1 MDPAREFEP
10 GIHTELSGAL
20 DYASY
25 LQLDRILNA
34 QTPLSQPAYHDEM
47 AFIVQHQTSELWML
61 LIIHEVTEAMGELR
75 RDQLSLCFK
84 VLSRVKQIQRM
95 LFEQWAVLETLTPTE
110 FAHFRGFLGPASGLQ
125 SYQFR
130 LIEFLFGNKDP
141 KMLNVYKHRPEV
153 FGRMKAVLEG
163 RSLYDE
169 FLAFLARRGL
179 DIPAE
184 SLHRDWSTPYV
195 PNPGVLPALKVI
207 YENPEDHWEAYE
219 MAEKLLDVD
228 LHMSLWRYRHLR
240 LVERIIGFKTGTG
253 GSSGA
258 HFLRQGADVKL
269 FPELWEVRTLLGGA
283 Q

>member
-1 MDPAREFEP
+1 MQPPRDFESS
-10 GIHTELSGAL
+10 IHTELSGNL

-25 LQLDRILNA
+25 LRLDRILDA
-34 QTPLSQPAYHDEM
+34 QSPLSRPPYHDEM

-84 VLSRVKQIQRM
+84 VLARVKQIQRM

-110 FAHFRGFLGPASGLQ
+110 FANFRGFLGQSSGLQ

-130 LIEFLFGNKDP
+130 MIEFLFGNKDP
-141 KMLNVYKHRPEV
+141 KMLKV
-153 FGRMKAVLEG
+153 FEHLPDVHARMNAILRT

-169 FLAFLARRGL
+169 FLAFLARKGMSVPTACL
-179 DIPAE
+179 E
-184 SLHRDWSTPYV
+184 RDWSLPYV
-195 PNPGVLPALKVI
+195 PNPDLLPIFREI
-207 YENPEDHWEAYE
+207 YEHPEQHWEAYE
-219 MAEKLLDVD
+219 MAEKLMDVD

-240 LVERIIGFKTGTG
+240 LVERIVGFKRGTG

-258 HFLRQGADVKL
+258 PFLRQGADIKL
-269 FPELWEVRTLLGGA
+269 FPELWDVRTILGA
-283 Q
+283 TP